1 MKPPLPHS
9 RNNDPQILLDM
20 EIDSLKAQAYDS
32 GVRDFTMILLT
43 LNTGLRC
50 SEVTGLTVN
59 CVYSYDTVMNFL
71 DLPGAIAKGGRSR
84 KIPFHIDVMKQIEVF
99 IFWKRTARESM
110 EPDAPLFLSKFTH
123 NKLSSRDF
131 QRICRTLSIKCIGRP
146 IHPHTLRH
154 TFATKLLQNTNLRVV
169 QKALGHADIRTTQIY
184 THPSDEDL
192 NEAIQKI

>member
-1 MKPPLPHS
+1 MAVSINHTQQREPE
-9 RNNDPQILLDM
+9 ILLDM
-20 EIDSLKAQAYDS
+20 EIDSLKAQAFDS

-59 CVYSYDTVMNFL
+59 CVFAYNTVTNFL
-71 DLPGAIAKGGRSR
+71 NLPGAIAKGGRPR
-84 KIPFHIDVMKQIEVF
+84 KIPFHLDVMKQINTF
-99 IFWKRTARESM
+99 IDWKRATHESL

-123 NKLSSRDF
+123 KQLSARDF
-131 QRICRTLSIKCIGRP
+131 QRICRTLSIECLGRP

-154 TFATKLLQNTNLRVV
+154 TFATKLLQNSNIRVV

-192 NEAIQKI
+192 NTAVQKL

>member
-1 MKPPLPHS
+1 MTSPLPHS
-9 RNNDPQILLDM
+9 QNISPHILLDM
-20 EIDSLKAQAYDS
+20 EIDSLKAQAFDS

-59 CVYSYDTVMNFL
+59 CVYTYETVNNFL
-71 DLPGAIAKGGRSR
+71 DLPGTISKGGRPR
-84 KIPFHIDVMKQIEVF
+84 KIPFHLDVMEQIKAF
-99 IFWKRTARESM
+99 INWKEATHECL
-110 EPDAPLFLSKFTH
+110 EPDCALFLSKFTH
-123 NKLSSRDF
+123 KQLTPRDF
-131 QRICRTLSIKCIGRP
+131 QRIVRTISIKSIGRP

-154 TFATKLLQNTNLRVV
+154 TFATKLLQKTNLRVV

-192 NEAIQKI
+192 SIAINKI